1 VVLFLSNVK
10 SVIHGIVLV
19 DVGSVIMID
28 NKVGIASGGR
38 AANATDVWATPW
50 DLIQWVEA
58 EFGQLVLDAAA
69 NKDNTKAPDYITPEQ
84 DALVTPWLTEYTQEG
99 TTWCNPPYGRS
110 AVKFVIRAIEQVANG
125 NCKRVVMLLASRTD
139 TKMFQ
144 DHIFP
149 NASRVHFVKGRLK
162 FGGKGPANFP
172 SVIVVFD
179 KDHEG
184 DATWTF
190 GKCEVKEEE

>member
-1 VVLFLSNVK
+1 
-10 SVIHGIVLV
+10 
-19 DVGSVIMID
+19 
-28 NKVGIASGGR
+28 
-38 AANATDVWATPW
+38 
-50 DLIQWVEA
+50 
-58 EFGQLVLDAAA
+58 
-69 NKDNTKAPDYITPEQ
+69 
-84 DALVTPWLTEYTQEG
+84 
-99 TTWCNPPYGRS
+99 
-110 AVKFVIRAIEQVANG
+110 
-125 NCKRVVMLLASRTD
+125 MLLASRTD

-179 KDHEG
+179 RDHEG

-190 GKCEVKEEE
+190 GKCEIKEEE